1 MLLLFHVFL
10 VLCQSDCF
18 LMYHIKK
25 QYMKVLS
32 EKIVVAVTVV

>member
-1 MLLLFHVFL
+1 MFFLFSVSLIVFL
-10 VLCQSDCF
+10 MCL
-18 LMYHIKK
+18 IKK